1 MDVSK
6 KISVIKKEIINEAL
20 DKKEQIISREKD
32 KWEKEYE
39 DFKQKL
45 DNKEKE
51 IIELYR
57 QEARMKKEQIVSRA
71 VLKKKT
77 EKRQKMDEYLHQILK
92 ELEEKLHEYRNDTGY
107 RDFLKRLVKDSL
119 NVMESSHVIIK
130 LNSHDLKIFNEIQ
143 DELRNEIDNIEI
155 EVANN
160 PLNISGGVIVED
172 RDGKEIVENTFET
185 CLEEVKEDIAVELHS
200 KVL

>member
-1 MDVSK
+1 MSIYTRYLKNWK
-6 KISVIKKEIINEAL
+6 K
-20 DKKEQIISREKD
+20 
-32 KWEKEYE
+32 
-39 DFKQKL
+39 
-45 DNKEKE
+45 
-51 IIELYR
+51 
-57 QEARMKKEQIVSRA
+57 
-71 VLKKKT
+71 
-77 EKRQKMDEYLHQILK
+77 
-92 ELEEKLHEYRNDTGY
+92 KLHEYRNDTGY